1 MLKGKVALITGASR
15 GIGKE
20 ISLLFAKNHA
30 DLVLNYRENEAMS
43 QELAAEVQKYDVRVK
58 TIRADVRNREEVA
71 EMFKQVKQEFGRLD
85 VLVNNAGILRDNL
98 MLMTSEAD
106 YDDLMATNLKG
117 TFNCLQFA
125 AKIMM
130 RKQSGKIINLSSV
143 IGRYGNPGQVVYA
156 GTKAGVI
163 GMTTSSAKELGPFG
177 ITVNAIAPGII
188 ETDMISVLRPEFKEK
203 LIEGTAL
210 KRIGKPIDVAKVA
223 LFLASDLSDYVSG
236 QVIGVDGCQVI

>member
-20 ISLLFAKNHA
+20 ISLLFAINRA
-30 DLVLNYRENEAMS
+30 ELVLNYRENEARAM
-43 QELAAEVQKYDVRVK
+43 ELALEAQKYDVK
-58 TIRADVRNREEVA
+58 AMAIRADVRNREEVA
-71 EMFKQVKQEFGRLD
+71 AMFKQVKQEFGRLD

-125 AKIMM
+125 AKMMM

-163 GMTTSSAKELGPFG
+163 GMTTSAAKELGPFG

-188 ETDMISVLRPEFKEK
+188 ETDMISVLRPEFREK
-203 LIEGTAL
+203 LVEGTAL